1 MNREFIRISLNE
13 ILFYFTRAGFGVNA
27 PIGLSEDFA
36 RSNVWLAENGFDP
49 SSCSYFALDCL
60 DNSKS
65 SLIAKF
71 SDSNTIV
78 CGNKKYLSA
87 FQASVV
93 AADWVSTNSKDG
105 LNIINVDSPFL
116 VLAQLGAI
124 LAENWQIEWSDDEG
138 DEYLVKLNK
147 NEKWEIVSNSVS
159 QIEHSKGANIS
170 IRKSIHTD
178 IDNDVTINKFD
189 TKCGRK
195 NILQTGVEVKDRWGL
210 VYEYF
215 SRCLVKSNTRSRE
228 SGAGAGLVDND

>member
-1 MNREFIRISLNE
+1 MNNEFIRISLNE

-60 DNSKS
+60 DNRKS
-65 SLIAKF
+65 SLITKF

-93 AADWVSTNSKDG
+93 AADWITTDSKDE
-105 LNIINVDSPFL
+105 LKIVNVDSPFI
-116 VLAQLGAI
+116 VLAQLGAT
-124 LAENWQIEWSDDEG
+124 LAEDLQVEWSDDKG
-138 DEYLVKLNK
+138 DKYLVNLNK
-147 NEKWEIVSNSVS
+147 NERWEIVSNSVNL
-159 QIEHSKGANIS
+159 IEHSKGANIS
-170 IRKSIHTD
+170 IRSPACKD
-178 IDNDVTINKFD
+178 IDNNAAVKKFD
-189 TKCGRK
+189 TKHGRQ